1 MSETEDG
8 KDNGGGG
15 IEDDDDSSSPEA
27 MENQSISSDDL
38 NDLR

>member
-8 KDNGGGG
+8 KDNGGEG
-15 IEDDDDSSSPEA
+15 IEDDDSSSPEA
-27 MENQSISSDDL
+27 VENQSISSDDL

>member
-15 IEDDDDSSSPEA
+15 IEDDDNSSSPEA

>member
-27 MENQSISSDDL
+27 MENQSIS
-38 NDLR
+38 